1 MRPISVAA
9 LHVPPPVVRHS
20 VCAVFAAALLAGCT
34 GLPIGTDRVS
44 SGLDRRTGHGL
55 ESGPPG
61 EIVLPRGVSLGRNL
75 SEDEAVSV
83 ALCNN
88 AAFLE
93 TLADLGIA
101 RADVVQAGVIANPT
115 LTLLF
120 PSGSKQLE
128 FTAKLAS
135 EVLWL
140 RPMKLKSAR
149 LDYDRTAK
157 LLVQNGL
164 NLIRDVKLAC
174 ADLLAAEQRLRL
186 ASDSALLSEK
196 IEKLARA
203 RVAAGDASELEI
215 GTVGIDTLQGNELVA
230 RTRHDVTLARE
241 RLRALLGLGMEST
254 PVHVAA
260 RGRPRHV
267 GPRSEDLVKLALASR
282 PDLRAAELAIEAAGA
297 RHGLA
302 QAEIFNLT
310 ATLDANRTNSATRG
324 MRIEAGPGLD
334 VAIPIFNQNQGGRAR
349 ANAQLAKAA
358 RGYITVRDRIVLEV
372 REAHTRCLQAQE
384 SYDHWHERI
393 LPPLQQA
400 VAQTEK
406 ALESGNVPLLLV
418 LEATRKLSDARA
430 RESAAGT
437 DLRRALAELERA
449 VGGRIPAG

>member
-1 MRPISVAA
+1 MLAACTSVP
-9 LHVPPPVVRHS
+9 L
-20 VCAVFAAALLAGCT
+20 GN
-34 GLPIGTDRVS
+34 DRVA
-44 SGLDRRTGHGL
+44 DGL
-55 ESGPPG
+55 ERRANRRFESSAPG
-61 EIVLPRGVSLGRNL
+61 AVVLPRGVSLERSL
-75 SEDEAVSV
+75 SEDEAVSI

-101 RADVVQAGVIANPT
+101 RAEVVQAGVIPNPT

-120 PSGSKQLE
+120 PSGQKQLE
-128 FTAKLAS
+128 FTAKLAA

-140 RPMKLKSAR
+140 RPIKVKSAR
-149 LDYDRTAK
+149 LDYDRTAAS
-157 LLVQNGL
+157 LVQNGL
-164 NLIRDVKLAC
+164 NLIRDVKLAY

-186 ASDSALLSEK
+186 ANDSSLLSEK

-254 PVHVAA
+254 PLNVAN
-260 RGRPRHV
+260 RGRPRRV
-267 GPRSEDLVKLALASR
+267 GARSDDLLKLALASR

-297 RHGLA
+297 RQGLA
-302 QAEIFNLT
+302 RAEIFAVT
-310 ATLDANRTNSATRG
+310 AMLDANRTDSPTRPQ
-324 MRIEAGPGLD
+324 RIEAGAGLD

-349 ANAQLAKAA
+349 ASAQLAKAA
-358 RGYITVRDRIVLEV
+358 RSYLTARDRIVLEV

-400 VAQTEK
+400 VAQSEK
-406 ALESGNVPLLLV
+406 ALESGNVPLLIV

-430 RESAAGT
+430 REAAATT

-449 VGGRIPAG
+449 VGGRIP